1 MKKVGLL
8 LSISILVAVLFTLD
22 SCKKNENI
30 MEKPNVDFSF
40 TIGKL
45 TVPCE
50 VLFQNKTIGATS
62 YTWDFGDGTTSK
74 EINPKKTF
82 SVEGN
87 YSVTLAATG
96 KRGTASLS
104 KQILIEASKP
114 EFSTFTDPRDGQTY
128 KTVKIGK
135 QWWFA
140 QNLNYRTNNSSS
152 FCYDGSPAMCGTY
165 GRLYSWSG
173 ALSACPTGW
182 HLPSLAEWNQLI
194 DYLGGKLVAGGKMKS
209 TTGWAVNTTS
219 TNSSGF
225 SALPGGYMYDLLY
238 GFIGENGL
246 WWSSTPYTYGNTAY
260 YIQLNYNLSET
271 ASSYT
276 QSSVFYSIR
285 CVMD

>member
-140 QNLNYRTNNSSS
+140 QNLNYSSGG
-152 FCYDGSPAMCGTY
+152 FCYDKSPAMCGTY
-165 GRLYSWSG
+165 GRVYQLKD
-173 ALSACPTGW
+173 ALLASPPGW
-182 HLPSLAEWNQLI
+182 HLPSESEWKQLI
-194 DYLGGKLVAGGKMKS
+194 DYLGGTAIAGEKMKS
-209 TTGWAVNTTS
+209 TTGWAVNTTA

-225 SALPGGYMYDLLY
+225 SALPGGYLNGSLFDWVGTL
-238 GFIGENGL
+238 GF
-246 WWSSTPYTYGNTAY
+246 WWSSNKYFNQETGWRIELNCNFADLSYQYTATDMY
-260 YIQLNYNLSET
+260 
-271 ASSYT
+271 
-276 QSSVFYSIR
+276 YSIR
-285 CVMD
+285 CVRD